1 MAPGGTPAP
10 GAPRP
15 AAKAPAP
22 SISPARTLALK
33 AIAHSLDHT
42 QDLQYALDQAIT
54 QAQAK
59 GSLPPREAALATEL
73 AYGFLRLK
81 GRVEYVLSL
90 FLQNP
95 AKLHPSVYRA
105 MGLAAHEIMHLPS
118 IPARASAHW
127 AVEAAKALAGPKL
140 AGVANAVLRK
150 VADLGEEA
158 LDPALYRRDGCKDPT
173 FLSRYYACP
182 EWIVQG
188 YLDALGREGTEAVLA
203 AQTQAPPLG
212 LWLPPAG
219 KEHGG
224 PGEGGDTLPQHPDA
238 RLDALAKRPDCLQR
252 LDRGLAFPAGTGLE
266 ELGVTPED
274 LTTGRVERQ
283 SLAAGQALTAL
294 GADIFSTDA
303 PVWDCCA
310 GRGNKTRYILGL
322 ARGPVL
328 ASDVHQGRLKAL
340 GRGLSSWPGLLTFR
354 ARADA
359 PAPLAV
365 KPALIVADAPCS
377 GLGVLSRRPDGKW
390 KRTPGDVREL
400 ARLQAAILDHAW
412 EALAP
417 GGRLLYLTCTINRA
431 ENQDQIGNFLARTP
445 GAKLAGEWSTPPDSA
460 LREFFFAA
468 LVEKRPG

>member
-10 GAPRP
+10 GAPRS
-15 AAKAPAP
+15 AAKAPGPA
-22 SISPARTLALK
+22 ISPARTLALK

-59 GSLPPREAALATEL
+59 GALPPREAALATEL
-73 AYGFLRLK
+73 SYGFLRLK

-90 FLQNP
+90 FLPN
-95 AKLHPSVYRA
+95 AARLHPAVFRA
-105 MGLAAHEIMHLPS
+105 MALAAHEIMHLPS
-118 IPARASAHW
+118 IPARASANW
-127 AVEAAKALAGPKL
+127 GVEAAKALAGPKL

-150 VADLGEEA
+150 VANLGEEA
-158 LDPALYRRDGCKDPT
+158 LAPALYRRDGCPEPT
-173 FLSRYYACP
+173 FLSRFYACP
-182 EWIVQG
+182 EWIVG
-188 YLDALGREGTEAVLA
+188 LYLDGLGRDGAEAVLA

-219 KEHGG
+219 REHGL
-224 PGEGGDTLPQHPDA
+224 PGEDPGYATPQHPDA
-238 RLDALAKRPDCLQR
+238 RLDALARRPDCLLR
-252 LDRGLAFPAGTGLE
+252 LDRSLAFPAGTGLE
-266 ELGVTPED
+266 ELGITPED
-274 LTTGRVERQ
+274 LGAGRVERQ

-294 GADIFSTDA
+294 GAEIFDTQA

-310 GRGNKTRYILGL
+310 GRGNKTRHILTL

-340 GRGLSSWPGLLTFR
+340 RRGLAAWPGLLAFR

-359 PAPLAV
+359 PAPLGAR
-365 KPALIVADAPCS
+365 PGLIVVDAPCS

-390 KRTPGDVREL
+390 KRTPGDAQTL
-400 ARLQAAILDHAW
+400 CRLQAAILDQTW

-417 GGRLLYLTCTINRA
+417 GGKLLYLTCTLNRA
-431 ENQDQIGNFLARTP
+431 ENEGQVAALLARTP
-445 GAKLAGEWSTPPDSA
+445 GARLAGQWSTPPDSA
-460 LREFFFAA
+460 LKEFFFAA
-468 LVEKRPG
+468 QLEKA